1 MSQTIANIE
10 AEALKLP
17 RNDRA
22 KVALYLLDSLEQEKS
37 DSSPEAIEKAW
48 VEESVRRLEAY
59 HRGEMKSYSV
69 EEVIK
74 ELEKSAE

>member
-1 MSQTIANIE
+1 MSQTLVDIE

-17 RNDRA
+17 RNERA
-22 KVALYLLDSLEQEKS
+22 KVALHLLNSLEQEKS
-37 DSSPEAIEKAW
+37 ATSPEAIEKAW

-69 EEVIK
+69 
-74 ELEKSAE
+74 